1 MRRMMAA
8 MLVGVVALAMM
19 SGCES
24 WLRRTAMQDVAKD
37 WCETIRASQVICSY
51 PLSEDLQP
59 GDVFLVLKPI
69 QAQAEEYKAKGFL
82 RLDQLAARL
91 SGGDYAAFYKAA
103 YWDDAFA
110 KAPHNR
116 TPGEADGGNATAY
129 WIARQHV
136 PLASF
141 PSYSFTVNVSSGLKL
156 ALPVHGVPLGLNIM
170 NAQEAEGNL
179 AITDAFTYALP
190 GDALLRSLRVWARQP
205 EVKAELARMQA
216 GAKDRLY
223 LRVVNRVFLAGQVR
237 VFLAKTK
244 ELGAGASLGAEQGLN
259 LMQVASAAVNATQYL
274 QAANA
279 MAAVTKE
286 ALPGAQIK
294 YAHATRSSVN
304 LSETFPRPLV
314 VGYLGFDVE
323 ILATGGLGPPVTT
336 LGKLE
341 QDTPGLAAVQPSE
354 SFNALYDAVQ
364 ALSPGQRTIS
374 AAYVAREIG
383 GDFAQYDAPE
393 KLKAQG
399 AENDFWD
406 DLRFHY
412 AAGEPNGARQQWI
425 VLLMQEA
432 LRQSR

>member
-1 MRRMMAA
+1 MRKMMAA
-8 MLVGVVALAMM
+8 MVVGVLALALM

-24 WLRRTAMQDVAKD
+24 RLRRKAMQDVAKD
-37 WCETIRASQVICSY
+37 WCQTIRASQVICSY
-51 PLSEDLQP
+51 PLSEDIQP
-59 GDVFLVLKPI
+59 GDVFLVLTPI
-69 QAQAEEYKAKGFL
+69 QEQAKEYEARGFL
-82 RLDQLAARL
+82 RLDQLATRL

-103 YWDDAFA
+103 YWDDSFA
-110 KAPHNR
+110 KAPHDR

-129 WIARQHV
+129 WIANQHA
-136 PLASF
+136 PLVSF

-190 GDALLRSLRVWARQP
+190 GDAVLRALKVWAGNP
-205 EVKAELARMQA
+205 EVKAELARMKA
-216 GAKDRLY
+216 GAADRLY
-223 LRVVNRVFLAGQVR
+223 LRAVNRVFLAGQVR

-244 ELGAGASLGAEQGLN
+244 ELAAGVSLGAEQGLN

-323 ILATGGLGPPVTT
+323 ILAGGGLGPPVTT

-354 SFNALYDAVQ
+354 SFNALHDAIQ
-364 ALSPGQRTIS
+364 ALSPGQRTVS
-374 AAYVAREIG
+374 TAYIARELG
-383 GDFAQYDAPE
+383 GDFARYGDPE

-406 DLRFHY
+406 DLRFY
-412 AAGEPNGARQQWI
+412 YSAGEENGSRRQWI
-425 VLLMQEA
+425 MLLMQEA